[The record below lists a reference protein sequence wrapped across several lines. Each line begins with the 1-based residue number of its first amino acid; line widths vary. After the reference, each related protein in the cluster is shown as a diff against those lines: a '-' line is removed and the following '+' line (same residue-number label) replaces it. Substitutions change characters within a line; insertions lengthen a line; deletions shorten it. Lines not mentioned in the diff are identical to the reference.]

1 MIVCF
6 AESVRVLEVRD
17 RTPRL
22 AMPSTA
28 RATTTTLAVALALAA
43 CGLVAR
49 AETTLSSFGQTGPYA
64 TTRTATVAVPRV
76 SSSREAGE
84 LFIQYPA
91 GAVIECPLIVF
102 MFPIHGFPFTTWRG
116 LLSTVISTL
125 VSNGFAVATPVAVDP
140 DGSRPIRG
148 GMFPGTAVTA
158 SGIDLRE
165 MVTRYL
171 NFMAHAST
179 YLIERV
185 ESDPGFALRD
195 AVSVQRVGCAG
206 FSVGG
211 ALSQY
216 LAQRL
221 TSDRVAMEVAFAP
234 TIGSEDP
241 FTATD
246 DIGAELFREYAT
258 SAVAPTIF
266 IAGEDDDMGGLR
278 DSGIYYAQSRAPR
291 VRVIAGNGATHCH
304 AIVPMSQCENGSR
317 GVQRLDAVMAHA
329 AATLY
334 LRPNTPEWRLR
345 KELARDIV
353 WGDGLRDIERER
365 GDVRGPLAQAT
376 TWSVAAVERAPAVT
390 LEMTRSV
397 VVAPLA
403 PRSVTVTAR
412 VRSTHALT
420 TACGDVEVA
429 VARAPAELDAS
440 TTRIDA
446 DAFEVTVRWR
456 TVPARE
462 RARER
467 ETPERRALF
476 ERVSRFYRDLLAS
489 RGTFVPAPASATVTL
504 RARHACPEAGYAFAH
519 LVVEQPYA

>member
-28 RATTTTLAVALALAA
+28 RASTATVAAVLTLATCV
-43 CGLVAR
+43 LVAR

-140 DGSRPIRG
+140 DGARPIRG

-171 NFMAHAST
+171 NFMTHAST

-195 AVSVQRVGCAG
+195 AVSVQRMGCAG

-221 TSDRVAMEVAFAP
+221 SDRVAMEVAFAP
-234 TIGSEDP
+234 TIGSEEP

-246 DIGAELFREYAT
+246 DIGAELFREYAA
-258 SAVAPTIF
+258 SAVVPTIF
-266 IAGEDDDMGGLR
+266 VVGEDDDMGGLR
-278 DSGIYYAQSRAPR
+278 DSGLYYTQSRAPKLQ
-291 VRVIAGNGATHCH
+291 VIAGNGATHCH

-317 GVQRLDAVMAHA
+317 GAQRLDAVMAHA

-334 LRPNTPEWRLR
+334 LRPDTPEWRLR
-345 KELARDIV
+345 KEFARDII

-376 TWSVAAVERAPAVT
+376 TWSVAAVKRAPAVT

-397 VVAPLA
+397 IVAPLA
-403 PRSVTVTAR
+403 PRSVTVVAR

-420 TACGDVEVA
+420 SACGDVEVV

-440 TTRIDA
+440 ATRIDA

-456 TVPARE
+456 TVPSRE

-467 ETPERRALF
+467 EALERRALF
-476 ERVSRFYRDLLAS
+476 ERVSRFFRDLLAS

-504 RARHACPEAGYAFAH
+504 QARHACPEAGYAFAH